1 MVARVGG
8 LESLIPAIQ
17 EELNITHGLY
27 EALIRL
33 DRTRGSGYEG
43 AYRDALL
50 RLEKLQAAI
59 QQKLD
64 EAL

>member
-43 AYRDALL
+43 AYRDAL
-50 RLEKLQAAI
+50 
-59 QQKLD
+59 
-64 EAL
+64 